1 MSIDYETDAHVAL
14 ITINRPYA
22 MNAIDS
28 AHNKALEAAWRRLNE
43 DPQIR
48 AGVLTGTGTRA
59 FCAGADLKEL
69 IPSHHAAVREG
80 QRTPWAMGGIT
91 LEPHFGKPMI
101 AAVNGHAL
109 AGGMELALACD
120 IRLCAPN
127 ATFGLAE
134 TKWALIPGAGGT
146 QRLPR
151 TVPLGWAMEM
161 ILTGDPIDAPT
172 ALRIGL
178 VNRILPIEELVGDAM
193 RLAATIASRGPL
205 AVTAARRA
213 ILEGLT
219 LGLAA
224 GLSNER
230 DRFAEIMKT
239 DDALEGATAFAERRE
254 PRFRGR

>member
-1 MSIDYETDAHVAL
+1 
-14 ITINRPYA
+14 
-22 MNAIDS
+22 
-28 AHNKALEAAWRRLNE
+28 
-43 DPQIR
+43 
-48 AGVLTGTGTRA
+48 
-59 FCAGADLKEL
+59 
-69 IPSHHAAVREG
+69 
-80 QRTPWAMGGIT
+80 
-91 LEPHFGKPMI
+91 MI

-120 IRLCAPN
+120 IRVCASN

-146 QRLPR
+146 QRLPL

-161 ILTGDPIDAPT
+161 ILTGEPIDADT

-178 VNRILPIEELVGDAM
+178 VNRVLPPDQLMDHAM

-205 AVTAARRA
+205 AVAVARRA

-230 DRFAEIMKT
+230 DLFIGIMKT
-239 DDALEGATAFAERRE
+239 DDALEGPAAFAGKRD
-254 PRFRGR
+254 PQFQGR

>member
-1 MSIDYETDAHVAL
+1 MSIDYDTDGDVAR
-14 ITINRPYA
+14 ITINRPEA

-28 AHNKALEAAWRRLNE
+28 AHNSALEDAWRRLNG
-43 DPQIR
+43 DARIR
-48 AGVLTGTGTRA
+48 AGVLTGAGARA

-69 IPSHHAAVREG
+69 IPSHHRAVRAG
-80 QRTPWAMGGIT
+80 SRTPWSMGGIT

-120 IRLCAPN
+120 IRLCAPH

-151 TVPLGWAMEM
+151 AVPLGWAMEM
-161 ILTGDPIDAPT
+161 ILTGEPIEAQT

-178 VNRILPIEELVGDAM
+178 VNRVLPTDELLDGAM
-193 RLAATIASRGPL
+193 RLAAAIASRGPL
-205 AVTAARRA
+205 AVMAARRA

-219 LGLAA
+219 LGLAG
-224 GLSNER
+224 GLCNER
-230 DRFAEIMKT
+230 DRFVEIMKT
-239 DDALEGATAFAERRE
+239 DDALEGATAFAEKRAPE
-254 PRFRGR
+254 FHGR

>member
-1 MSIDYETDAHVAL
+1 MSIDYETVGHVAR
-14 ITINRPYA
+14 ITINRPGA

-28 AHNKALEAAWRRLNE
+28 AHNAALEAAWLRLNE
-43 DPQIR
+43 DRQVR
-48 AGVLTGTGTRA
+48 VGVLTGAGARA

-69 IPSHHAAVREG
+69 IPSHHGAVRSG
-80 QRTPWAMGGIT
+80 ARAPWSMGGIT
-91 LEPHFGKPMI
+91 AEPHFGKPMI

-120 IRLCAPN
+120 IRVCASN

-146 QRLPR
+146 QRLPL

-161 ILTGDPIDAPT
+161 ILTGDPIDADT

-178 VNRILPIEELVGDAM
+178 VNRVLPQDQLLDHAM

-230 DRFAEIMKT
+230 DLFIDIMKT
-239 DDALEGATAFAERRE
+239 DDALEGPAAFAGKRDA
-254 PRFRGR
+254 RFQGR

>member
-1 MSIDYETDAHVAL
+1 MSIDYETDGHVAR
-14 ITINRPYA
+14 ITMNRPAA
-22 MNAIDS
+22 MNAIDR
-28 AHNKALEAAWRRLNE
+28 AHNIALEEAWCRLNK

-48 AGVLTGTGTRA
+48 VGVLTGAGARA

-69 IPSHHAAVREG
+69 IPSHHSEVRAG
-80 QRTPWAMGGIT
+80 ARAPWSMGGIT
-91 LEPHFGKPMI
+91 AEPHFGKPMI

-120 IRLCAPN
+120 IRLCSPH

-151 TVPLGWAMEM
+151 TVSLGWAMEM
-161 ILTGDPIDAPT
+161 ILTGEPIDAQT

-178 VNRILPIEELVGDAM
+178 VNRVLPNEQLLDGAM

-205 AVTAARRA
+205 AVSAARRA

-219 LGLAA
+219 LGLSA
-224 GLSNER
+224 GLMNER
-230 DRFAEIMKT
+230 DIFIEIMKT
-239 DDALEGATAFAERRE
+239 DDALEGATAFAERRD
-254 PRFRGR
+254 PQFQGR

>member
-1 MSIDYETDAHVAL
+1 MSIDYEAAGHVAR
-14 ITINRPYA
+14 ITINRPEA

-28 AHNKALEAAWRRLNE
+28 AHNAALEDAWRRMNE
-43 DPQIR
+43 DRQIR
-48 AGVLTGTGTRA
+48 VGVLTGTGSSA

-69 IPSHHAAVREG
+69 IPSHHRSVRAGE
-80 QRTPWAMGGIT
+80 RAPWSMGGMSA
-91 LEPHFGKPMI
+91 EPHFGKPMI

-109 AGGMELALACD
+109 AGGLELALACD
-120 IRLCAPN
+120 IRVCSPN

-161 ILTGDPIDAPT
+161 ILTGDAIDAPT

-178 VNRILPIEELVGDAM
+178 VNRVLPQGQLLEHAL

-205 AVTAARRA
+205 AVSAARRA

-219 LGLAA
+219 LGLSA
-224 GLSNER
+224 GLMNER
-230 DRFAEIMKT
+230 DIFLEIMKT
-239 DDALEGATAFAERRE
+239 ADALEGATSFAEKRD
-254 PRFRGR
+254 PQYQGR

>member
-1 MSIDYETDAHVAL
+1 MSIDYEIEGSVAR
-14 ITINRPYA
+14 ITINRPSA

-28 AHNKALEAAWRRLNE
+28 AHNAALEEAWRRLNADRE
-43 DPQIR
+43 VHVGVITG
-48 AGVLTGTGTRA
+48 AGAHA

-69 IPSHHAAVREG
+69 IPAHHRSVRSG
-80 QRTPWAMGGIT
+80 SRAPWSMGGMT
-91 LEPHFGKPMI
+91 AEPHFGKPLI

-109 AGGMELALACD
+109 AGGMEIALACD
-120 IRLCAPN
+120 IRLCTPN

-161 ILTGDPIDAPT
+161 ILTGDAIDAET
-172 ALRIGL
+172 AQRIGL
-178 VNRILPIEELVGDAM
+178 VNRIVAAEQLLPSAM
-193 RLAATIASRGPL
+193 RLAATIARRGPR
-205 AVTAARRA
+205 AVVAARRA

-224 GLSNER
+224 GLGNER
-230 DRFAEIMKT
+230 ELFFDIMKT
-239 DDALEGATAFAERRE
+239 DDALEGPRAFAERRD
-254 PRFRGR
+254 PQFQGR

>member
-1 MSIDYETDAHVAL
+1 MSIDYETDGHIAR
-14 ITINRPYA
+14 ITINRPEA
-22 MNAIDS
+22 MNSIDS
-28 AHNKALEAAWRRLNE
+28 AHNAALAEAWRRLNE
-43 DPQIR
+43 DPQVRI
-48 AGVLTGTGTRA
+48 GVLTGAGTRA

-69 IPSHHAAVREG
+69 IPSHHHAVRAG
-80 QRTPWAMGGIT
+80 SRTPWTMGGLT

-120 IRLCAPN
+120 IRVCAPN

-161 ILTGDPIDAPT
+161 ILTGEPIDAET

-178 VNRILPIEELVGDAM
+178 VNRIWPHDQLLERAM

-213 ILEGLT
+213 ILEGLS

-230 DRFAEIMKT
+230 DHFIEIMKT
-239 DDALEGATAFAERRE
+239 ADVLEGTAAFAEKRDPHYE
-254 PRFRGR
+254 GR

>member
-1 MSIDYETDAHVAL
+1 MSIDYETDGHVAR
-14 ITINRPYA
+14 ITINRPAA

-28 AHNKALEAAWRRLNE
+28 AHNAALEEAWRRLNE
-43 DPQIR
+43 DRQIR
-48 AGVLTGTGTRA
+48 AGVLTGAGTRA

-69 IPSHHAAVREG
+69 IPSHHNAVRAG
-80 QRTPWAMGGIT
+80 SRAPWAMGGLT

-109 AGGMELALACD
+109 AGGLELALACD
-120 IRLCAPN
+120 IRVCAAN

-161 ILTGDPIDAPT
+161 ILTGEPIDAET

-178 VNRILPIEELVGDAM
+178 VNRILPRDQLLERAM

-230 DRFAEIMKT
+230 DHFIEIMKT
-239 DDALEGATAFAERRE
+239 ADVLEGTAAFAEKRDPQYE
-254 PRFRGR
+254 GR

>member
-1 MSIDYETDAHVAL
+1 MSIDYEIDGRIAR
-14 ITINRPYA
+14 ITINRPEA

-28 AHNKALEAAWRRLNE
+28 AHNQALEDAWRRLNE
-43 DPQIR
+43 DPEVRI
-48 AGVLTGTGTRA
+48 GVLTGAGNRA

-69 IPSHHAAVREG
+69 IPAHHRAVRSG
-80 QRTPWAMGGIT
+80 SRAPWSLGGLT
-91 LEPHFGKPMI
+91 FEPHFGKPLI

-120 IRLCAPN
+120 IRLCTPN

-161 ILTGDPIDAPT
+161 ILSGDPIDAQT
-172 ALRIGL
+172 ALSIGL
-178 VNRILPIEELVGDAM
+178 VNRVLPQDQLCDAAM
-193 RLAATIASRGPL
+193 KLAHTIARRAPL
-205 AVTAARRA
+205 AVAAARRA

-224 GLSNER
+224 GLSHER
-230 DRFAEIMKT
+230 DIFFDIMKT
-239 DDALEGATAFAERRE
+239 DDALEGARAFAEKRE
-254 PRFRGR
+254 PRFQGH

>member
-1 MSIDYETDAHVAL
+1 MSIDYETDGHVAR
-14 ITINRPYA
+14 ITINRPHA

-28 AHNKALEAAWRRLNE
+28 AHNKALEEAWRRLNE

-48 AGVLTGTGTRA
+48 AGVLTGAGSRA

-69 IPSHHAAVREG
+69 IPSHHAAVRKG
-80 QRTPWAMGGIT
+80 QRTPWTMGGIT

-120 IRLCAPN
+120 IRLCAPH

-178 VNRILPIEELVGDAM
+178 VNRVLPIEQLAGDAM

-230 DRFAEIMKT
+230 DRFADIMKT
-239 DDALEGATAFAERRE
+239 DDALEGATAFAEKRN
-254 PRFRGR
+254 PHFQGR

>member
-1 MSIDYETDAHVAL
+1 MSIDYETDGHVAR
-14 ITINRPYA
+14 ITINRPAA

-28 AHNKALEAAWRRLNE
+28 AHNAALEEAWRRLNE
-43 DPQIR
+43 DRQIR
-48 AGVLTGTGTRA
+48 AGVLTGAGARA

-69 IPSHHAAVREG
+69 IPSHHNAVRAG
-80 QRTPWAMGGIT
+80 SRAPWAMGGLT

-109 AGGMELALACD
+109 AGGLELALACD
-120 IRLCAPN
+120 IRVCAPN
-127 ATFGLAE
+127 ARFGLAE

-161 ILTGDPIDAPT
+161 ILTGEPIDAET

-178 VNRILPIEELVGDAM
+178 VNRILPHDQLLERAM

-230 DRFAEIMKT
+230 DHFIEIMKT
-239 DDALEGATAFAERRE
+239 ADVLEGTAAFAEKRDPQYE
-254 PRFRGR
+254 GR

>member
-1 MSIDYETDAHVAL
+1 MSIDYEIVGHVAR
-14 ITINRPYA
+14 ITINRPEA

-28 AHNKALEAAWRRLNE
+28 THNSALEAAWLQLNK
-43 DPQIR
+43 DPQVR
-48 AGVLTGTGTRA
+48 AGVLTGAGARA

-69 IPSHHAAVREG
+69 IPSHHSAVRSG
-80 QRTPWAMGGIT
+80 ARAPWSMGGIT
-91 LEPHFGKPMI
+91 AEPHFGKPMI

-120 IRLCAPN
+120 IRICTSN

-146 QRLPR
+146 QRLPL

-161 ILTGDPIDAPT
+161 ILTGDPIDAET

-178 VNRILPIEELVGDAM
+178 VNRVLPQDQLIEHAM

-205 AVTAARRA
+205 AVAAARQS

-230 DRFAEIMKT
+230 DLFIGIMKT
-239 DDALEGATAFAERRE
+239 DDALEGPAAFAGKRD
-254 PRFRGR
+254 PRFQGR

>member
-1 MSIDYETDAHVAL
+1 MSIDYEIEGCVAR
-14 ITINRPYA
+14 ITLNRPRA

-28 AHNKALEAAWRRLNE
+28 AHNAALEEAWRRLNE
-43 DPQIR
+43 DETVHV
-48 AGVLTGTGTRA
+48 GVLTGAGPRA

-69 IPSHHAAVREG
+69 IPAHHQAVRSG
-80 QRTPWAMGGIT
+80 SRAPWSMGGMT
-91 LEPHFGKPMI
+91 AEPHFGKPLI

-120 IRLCAPN
+120 IRLCTPN
-127 ATFGLAE
+127 ATFGLSE

-161 ILTGDPIDAPT
+161 ILTGDPIDAET

-178 VNRILPIEELVGDAM
+178 VNRIVPEGELVPSAM
-193 RLAATIASRGPL
+193 RLAATIARRGPL
-205 AVTAARRA
+205 AIAAARRA

-219 LGLAA
+219 LGLAG
-224 GLSNER
+224 GLNNER
-230 DRFAEIMKT
+230 EIFFGIMRT
-239 DDALEGATAFAERRE
+239 DDALEGPRAFAEKRE
-254 PRFRGR
+254 PQYQGR

>member
-1 MSIDYETDAHVAL
+1 MSINYETEGHVAR
-14 ITINRPYA
+14 ITINRPEA
-22 MNAIDS
+22 MNAIDR
-28 AHNKALEAAWRRLNE
+28 AHNGRSKRR
-43 DPQIR
+43 
-48 AGVLTGTGTRA
+48 GVGSTRTRNPRRRSYRRRRRA

-69 IPSHHAAVREG
+69 IPSHHRAVRAGE
-80 QRTPWAMGGIT
+80 RTPWTMGGIT
-91 LEPHFGKPMI
+91 LEPHYGKPMI

-120 IRLCAPN
+120 IRLCSPN

-151 TVPLGWAMEM
+151 LVPLGWAMEM
-161 ILTGDPIDAPT
+161 ILSGEPIDAPT
-172 ALRIGL
+172 ALSIGL
-178 VNRILPIEELVGDAM
+178 VNRVVPNEQLLASAM
-193 RLAATIASRGPL
+193 RLAATIAKRGPL
-205 AVTAARRA
+205 AVKAARRA

-230 DRFAEIMKT
+230 DLFIEIMKT
-239 DDALEGATAFAERRE
+239 DDALEGATAFAEKRA
-254 PRFRGR
+254 PRFNGR

>member
-1 MSIDYETDAHVAL
+1 MSIDYETEGHVAR
-14 ITINRPYA
+14 ITINRPEA
-22 MNAIDS
+22 MNSIDR
-28 AHNKALEAAWRRLNE
+28 AHNTALEEAWRWMNE

-48 AGVLTGTGTRA
+48 AGVLTGAGARA

-69 IPSHHAAVREG
+69 IPSHHSSVLAGE
-80 QRTPWAMGGIT
+80 RTPWTMGGMT

-120 IRLCAPN
+120 IRLCAPH

-151 TVPLGWAMEM
+151 AVPLGWAMEM
-161 ILTGDPIDAPT
+161 ILTGDPVDADT

-178 VNRILPIEELVGDAM
+178 VNRILPGAQLLDGAM

-230 DRFAEIMKT
+230 DRFVDIMKT
-239 DDALEGATAFAERRE
+239 DDALEGATAFAEKRE
-254 PRFRGR
+254 PQFRGR

>member
-1 MSIDYETDAHVAL
+1 MSIDYETDGHVAR
-14 ITINRPYA
+14 ITINRPEA
-22 MNAIDS
+22 MNAIDHT
-28 AHNKALEAAWRRLNE
+28 HNAALEEAWCRLNE
-43 DPQIR
+43 DPHIR
-48 AGVLTGTGTRA
+48 AGVLSGAGGRA

-69 IPSHHAAVREG
+69 IPSHHRAVRG
-80 QRTPWAMGGIT
+80 GARIPWTMGGIT

-120 IRLCAPN
+120 IRLCAPH

-151 TVPLGWAMEM
+151 SVPLGWAMEM
-161 ILTGDPIDAPT
+161 ILTGEPIDAQT

-178 VNRILPIEELVGDAM
+178 VNRVVPGEELLDAAM

-205 AVTAARRA
+205 AVMAARRA

-224 GLSNER
+224 GLCNER
-230 DRFAEIMKT
+230 DRFVDIMKT
-239 DDALEGATAFAERRE
+239 DDALEGATAFAEKRD
-254 PRFRGR
+254 PQFHGR

>member
-1 MSIDYETDAHVAL
+1 MSIDYERDGHVAL
-14 ITINRPYA
+14 ITINRPEA
-22 MNAIDS
+22 MNAIDR
-28 AHNKALEAAWRRLNE
+28 AHNLALDEAWRRMTE
-43 DPQIR
+43 DSQVR
-48 AGVLTGTGTRA
+48 VGVLTGSGASA

-69 IPSHHAAVREG
+69 IPEHHSAVRAG
-80 QRTPWAMGGIT
+80 VRTPWTMGGIT

-120 IRLCAPN
+120 IRICTPN

-134 TKWALIPGAGGT
+134 TRWALIPGAGGT
-146 QRLPR
+146 QRLPL

-161 ILTGDPIDAPT
+161 ILTGEPIDAQT
-172 ALRIGL
+172 AVRIGL
-178 VNRILPIEELVGDAM
+178 VNHVLPNDQLQSGAM
-193 RLAATIASRGPL
+193 RIAATIARRGPL
-205 AVTAARRA
+205 AVRAARRA

-230 DRFAEIMKT
+230 DIFIEIMKT
-239 DDALEGATAFAERRE
+239 DDAREGAKAFAEKRD
-254 PRFRGR
+254 PLFHGR

>member
-1 MSIDYETDAHVAL
+1 MSIDYETDGHVAR
-14 ITINRPYA
+14 ITINRPEA
-22 MNAIDS
+22 MNSIDR
-28 AHNKALEAAWRRLNE
+28 AHNGALEEAWRRLNE
-43 DPQIR
+43 DPHVRVGI
-48 AGVLTGTGTRA
+48 LTGMGGRA

-69 IPSHHAAVREG
+69 IPSHHGAVRSG
-80 QRTPWAMGGIT
+80 SRAPWSMGGIT
-91 LEPHFGKPMI
+91 LEPHYGKPMI

-120 IRLCAPN
+120 IRICAPN

-151 TVPLGWAMEM
+151 IVPLGWAMEM
-161 ILTGDPIDAPT
+161 ILTGEPIDAQT

-178 VNRILPIEELVGDAM
+178 VNRVLPSEQLLAGAM
-193 RLAATIASRGPL
+193 RLAATIAVRGPL
-205 AVTAARRA
+205 AVKAARRA

-230 DRFAEIMKT
+230 DLFIEIMKT
-239 DDALEGATAFAERRE
+239 DDALEGATAFAEKRD
-254 PRFRGR
+254 PRFQGR

>member
-1 MSIDYETDAHVAL
+1 MSIDYETDGHVAR
-14 ITINRPYA
+14 ITINRPAA

-28 AHNKALEAAWRRLNE
+28 AHNAALEEAWRRLNE
-43 DPQIR
+43 DRQIR
-48 AGVLTGTGTRA
+48 AGVLTGAGARA

-69 IPSHHAAVREG
+69 IPSHHNAVRAG
-80 QRTPWAMGGIT
+80 SRAPWAMGGLT

-109 AGGMELALACD
+109 AGGLELALACD
-120 IRLCAPN
+120 IRVCTPN

-161 ILTGDPIDAPT
+161 ILTGEPIDAET

-178 VNRILPIEELVGDAM
+178 VNRILPHDQLLERAM

-230 DRFAEIMKT
+230 DHFIEIMKT
-239 DDALEGATAFAERRE
+239 ADVLEGTSAFAEKRDPQYE
-254 PRFRGR
+254 GR

>member
-28 AHNKALEAAWRRLNE
+28 AHNKALEEAWRRLNE

-161 ILTGDPIDAPT
+161 IL
-172 ALRIGL
+172 

-230 DRFAEIMKT
+230 DRFADIMKT

>member
-1 MSIDYETDAHVAL
+1 MSINYETDGHVAR
-14 ITINRPYA
+14 ITINRPEA
-22 MNAIDS
+22 MNAIDR
-28 AHNKALEAAWRRLNE
+28 AHNVALEEAWRRMNE

-48 AGVLTGTGTRA
+48 VGVLTGAGTRA

-69 IPSHHAAVREG
+69 IPSHHREVRAG
-80 QRTPWAMGGIT
+80 IRAPWAMGGMT
-91 LEPHFGKPMI
+91 LESHFGKPMI

-109 AGGMELALACD
+109 AGGLELALACD
-120 IRLCAPN
+120 IRMCAPH

-161 ILTGDPIDAPT
+161 ILSGEPIDAET

-178 VNRILPIEELVGDAM
+178 VNRVLPHDQLLDAAM

-205 AVTAARRA
+205 AVAAARRA

-219 LGLAA
+219 LGFAA
-224 GLSNER
+224 GLANER
-230 DRFAEIMKT
+230 DIFIEIMKT
-239 DDALEGATAFAERRE
+239 DDALEGATAFAEKRE
-254 PRFRGR
+254 PRFQGR

>member
-1 MSIDYETDAHVAL
+1 MSIDYESDGHVAR
-14 ITINRPYA
+14 ITINRPHA

-28 AHNKALEAAWRRLNE
+28 AHNKALEEAWRRLNE
-43 DPQIR
+43 DPNIR
-48 AGVLTGTGTRA
+48 AGVLTGAGARA

-80 QRTPWAMGGIT
+80 RRTPWTMGGIT

-120 IRLCAPN
+120 IRLCAPH

-178 VNRILPIEELVGDAM
+178 VNRVLPPGELLEAAM
-193 RLAATIASRGPL
+193 RLAATIARRGPL

-219 LGLAA
+219 LGLAG
-224 GLSNER
+224 GLNNER
-230 DRFAEIMKT
+230 EIFFDIMKSEDAIEGARSFAEKR
-239 DDALEGATAFAERRE
+239 DPKFH
-254 PRFRGR
+254 GR

>member
-1 MSIDYETDAHVAL
+1 MSIDYETDGHVAR
-14 ITINRPYA
+14 ITINRPAA

-28 AHNKALEAAWRRLNE
+28 AHNAALEEAWRRLNE
-43 DPQIR
+43 DRQIR
-48 AGVLTGTGTRA
+48 AGVLTGAGARA

-69 IPSHHAAVREG
+69 IPSHHNAVRAG
-80 QRTPWAMGGIT
+80 SRRPWAMGGLT

-109 AGGMELALACD
+109 AGGLELALACD
-120 IRLCAPN
+120 IRVCTPN

-161 ILTGDPIDAPT
+161 ILTGEPIDAET

-178 VNRILPIEELVGDAM
+178 VNRILPHDQLLERAM

-230 DRFAEIMKT
+230 DHFIEIMKT
-239 DDALEGATAFAERRE
+239 ADVLEGTSAFAEKRDPQYE
-254 PRFRGR
+254 GR